1 MSHDRNSEI
10 AVLEAMGANFF
21 NPPEFTAVQA
31 AVKEITDNVAVRR
44 DNEAPWGEGN
54 RATCRVVMTTAPT
67 RFGKTALGQQIANGR
82 EDLQSLDGV
91 AIQANSIYVECPSL
105 FTPALFYNLVLR
117 QLMGGAG
124 TKRMLPAAAAFD
136 RVDTQLPVHM
146 PTLLVLDEFQYI
158 FTPTGVSEK
167 RKAEVAKSTV
177 GFVRRVL
184 DHALWPVPVLLMGTP
199 ELARELGDP
208 EYKFLNEK
216 ITPIQIAPM
225 RQGSEKEFARLRMAL
240 DTYCDDA
247 GIKRLAASDDLL
259 KRVIHATDHARGL
272 AFELFQASVMTAWRN
287 NRRPLEES
295 DFTDRYRLATGSPD
309 DQNPFI
315 VHGWQ
320 NTNRSR
326 LMEQAVRGDLQMFK
340 AGKV

>member
-21 NPPEFTAVQA
+21 HPPEFTAVQA

-44 DNEAPWGEGN
+44 DVDSGWGEGN
-54 RATCRVVMTTAPT
+54 RANCRAVMATGLT
-67 RFGKTALGQQIANGR
+67 RHGKTALGQQIANGQ
-82 EDLQSLDGV
+82 EDLQSLDG
-91 AIQANSIYVECPSL
+91 ITIPANSIYVECPSL

-158 FTPTGVSEK
+158 FTPNGVSEK

-199 ELARELGDP
+199 ELARELDDP

-216 ITPIQIAPM
+216 ITPLQIGPM
-225 RQGSEKEFARLRMAL
+225 SQGSKKEFLRLRTAL
-240 DTYCDDA
+240 NTYCNDA
-247 GIKRLAASDDLL
+247 GIEAMAASDDFL

-272 AFELFQASVMTAWRN
+272 AFELFQASVMEAWRD
-287 NRRPLEES
+287 NRRTLEEK
-295 DFTDRYRLATGSPD
+295 DFSRRYHLATGSPD
-309 DQNPFI
+309 GQNPFI
-315 VHGWQ
+315 IKDWQ
-320 NTNRSR
+320 NTDRSR
-326 LMEQAVRGDLQMFK
+326 LMKTAVRGDLQLFK
-340 AGKV
+340 AGKA